1 MLAVLDPS
9 GRAGGEHGQ
18 GAAVLDAVD
27 QLGGLF
33 HDGQVSSEVGIE
45 DLVEA
50 QALQGLSH
58 LAGHAGADGHAELF
72 AQSHADSGSGLH
84 DHDLLRIVDGGPDL
98 VGVVLFLQ
106 GADGA
111 GVDALAAEDAVGLQD
126 VLVEGGSDLGLE
138 AALNRTDGADLLH
151 LTAGSQAAAAQDA
164 LVGIA
169 HDGGREGVQGVLD
182 VGALEAVLIRA
193 QLDGQLLQLAVL
205 AADAGEAL
213 ALVVGQDQF
222 QHGLA
227 GRADSGGVGLDDHA
241 LGHRHHT
248 GSGQGAGAHVHHTHT
263 AGADLVDVLQV
274 AQGGN
279 MDVGLTG
286 SFQDGRT
293 GRNADLH
300 AINRNVKHIHVK
312 LSPSGRISPW

>member
-18 GAAVLDAVD
+18 GAAILDAVN

-58 LAGHAGADGHAELF
+58 LAGHAGADGHAEFL
-72 AQSHADSGSGLH
+72 AQGHTDSGSGLH
-84 DHDLLRIVDGGPDL
+84 DHDLLRIVDGGPNL
-98 VGVVLFLQ
+98 GGVVLLGQ
-106 GADGA
+106 RAHGA
-111 GVDALAAEDAVGLQD
+111 GIDALAAVNAVGGVNGLA
-126 VLVEGGSDLGLE
+126 ESGSNLGLE
-138 AALNRTDGADLLH
+138 ATLDSADRADLLH

-169 HDGGREGVQGVLD
+169 DDGGREVVQRVLD
-182 VGALEAVLIRA
+182 VRAGEVVLVHA
-193 QLDGQLLQLAVL
+193 QLLGELLQLTVL

-213 ALVVGQDQF
+213 TLVVGQDQL

-227 GRADSGGVGLDDHA
+227 GRADSGGVGLDHHA
-241 LGHRHHT
+241 LADGHHA

-263 AGADLVDVLQV
+263 AGADLVDVLEV

-279 MDVGLTG
+279 MDVGLAG
-286 SFQDGRT
+286 SFQDGGT

-300 AINRNVKHIHVK
+300 AINRNVKHIHVC
-312 LSPSGRISPW
+312 LSPSGLISPW